1 MMMKMKIA
9 KYLESKGIPHVMDS
23 CAVSDYKSKLANT
36 DIIVSSKH
44 LSSEMDAGEGKFILG
59 VQNML
64 NPNSFG
70 DELLSIIHNNFSES
84 K

>member
-1 MMMKMKIA
+1 MMMKMKIG
-9 KYLESKGIPHVMDS
+9 KYLEKKGIPHVMDS
-23 CAVSDYKSKLANT
+23 CAVSDYKSKLAST

-44 LSSEMDAGEGKFILG
+44 LSAEMEPGEGKFVLG

-70 DELLSIIHNNFSES
+70 DELLDIINKNFVPA

>member
-1 MMMKMKIA
+1 MKIG
-9 KYLESKGIPHVMDS
+9 KYLEGKGIPHVMDS
-23 CAVSDYKSKLANT
+23 CAVSDYKSKLSAT

-44 LSSEMDAGEGKFILG
+44 LSSEMEVSDDKHILG

-70 DELLSIIHNNFSES
+70 EELLEIINTKFSTKS
-84 K
+84 

>member
-1 MMMKMKIA
+1 
-9 KYLESKGIPHVMDS
+9 MDS
-23 CAVSDYKSKLANT
+23 CAVSDYKSKLAST

-44 LSSEMDAGEGKFILG
+44 LSSEMEVGEGKFVLG

-70 DELLSIIHNNFSES
+70 DELLAIIDQNFATQ

>member
-1 MMMKMKIA
+1 M
-9 KYLESKGIPHVMDS
+9 EP
-23 CAVSDYKSKLANT
+23 
-36 DIIVSSKH
+36 
-44 LSSEMDAGEGKFILG
+44 GEGKFVLG

-70 DELLSIIHNNFSES
+70 DELLDIINKNFVSA

>member
-1 MMMKMKIA
+1 MMKMKIGA
-9 KYLESKGIPHVMDS
+9 YLDKKGIPNIMDS
-23 CAVSDYKSKLANT
+23 CAISDYKSKLDNT

-44 LSSEMDAGEGKFILG
+44 LAGEMQVPAGKHILG

-70 DELLSIIHNNFSES
+70 DELIAIIDQNF
-84 K
+84 KTK